1 MKMLSVPILKWIKNT
16 IPPAVVALIV
26 VCTSLHT
33 NGMQLE
39 GNPGYNMPVPNGIP
53 GQVPNMATS
62 AAPPGPSADNFAG
75 TAPVMTFVDPNNQP
89 YGRYVVNETV
99 PSVGYTY
106 EPVTEKHFVARTV
119 TEPRTI
125 TQTQY
130 TPVYSYQPQLKN
142 VSSWNPFEQPRQVWE
157 YVPIVH
163 YQPSFV
169 PVTQNVTYQ
178 KYEEQNVT
186 KMIPV
191 PKFSEQRTKYVD
203 RPIASLPP
211 GGNMISSVPI
221 SNPGTSNV
229 YNANVIQQGA
239 LVAQANR
246 NTTQL
251 PTRPIQYPTNNGA
264 YPGNAS
270 FLASAPSPYYP
281 PAGSAYGMNQPMANS
296 GTSVAQAA
304 PYSASSTTT
313 LIPAVPVQPG
323 YNANV
328 YPNSYAANPYSANPY
343 SANGYQQPGYYQTAY
358 VAPIQ
363 IPAFLNWQG
372 SLFGSSAI
380 ANSPVGGSPST
391 TYVASNT
398 PVSQPYLWGPSSQSA
413 SGFRPTT
420 SPYSGQAAYGAPQTT
435 WGMSPSETYRDPMQG
450 GMQPTEL
457 R

>member
-1 MKMLSVPILKWIKNT
+1 MLSVFVFKWIANT
-16 IPPAVVALIV
+16 LPPAGMAFIV
-26 VCTSLHT
+26 VCTSLHA

-39 GNPGYNMPVPNGIP
+39 GNPGNNMPVPNGIP
-53 GQVPNMATS
+53 GQVPNMAAP

-99 PSVGYTY
+99 PGVSYTY
-106 EPVTEKHFVARTV
+106 EPVTEKLFVARTV

-142 VSSWNPFEQPRQVWE
+142 VYSWNPFEQPRQVWE

-191 PKFSEQRTKYVD
+191 LKPTSEQRTKYVD
-203 RPIASLPP
+203 RPISSLPP
-211 GGNMISSVPI
+211 GGNTISSIPI

-229 YNANVIQQGA
+229 YNTNVIQQGA
-239 LVAQANR
+239 MVAQANR
-246 NTTQL
+246 NTNQL

-270 FLASAPSPYYP
+270 FLANAPSPYYP
-281 PAGSAYGMNQPMANS
+281 PASSTYGMNQPMGNG

-304 PYSASSTTT
+304 PSSASSSTT
-313 LIPAVPVQPG
+313 LIPAVPVLPG
-323 YNANV
+323 YNANA
-328 YPNSYAANPYSANPY
+328 YPNPYAANPYL
-343 SANGYQQPGYYQTAY
+343 ANGYQQPGYYQTAST
-358 VAPIQ
+358 APIP

-372 SLFGSSAI
+372 SLFGSSSF
-380 ANSPVGGSPST
+380 ANSSGSGSGSA

-398 PVSQPYLWGPSSQSA
+398 PVSQPYLWGPSSQSQA
-413 SGFRPTT
+413 TGGFRPTT
-420 SPYSGQAAYGAPQTT
+420 SPYSGPATYGAPQST
-435 WGMSPSETYRDPMQG
+435 WGMSPSSTYRDPMQG